1 MELEYFIVFL
11 LIFGT
16 MLIMGILYIIKIEIP
31 ESPIGALMQIEEI
44 RRNPQK
50 YMEDP
55 VDINGKP
62 IGPRRNKERR

>member
-16 MLIMGILYIIKIEIP
+16 MLIMGILYISTIEIH
-31 ESPIGALMQIEEI
+31 ESSIGALMQIEEI

-62 IGPRRNKERR
+62 IGPIRNKERR

>member
-16 MLIMGILYIIKIEIP
+16 MLIVGILYIITIEIP
-31 ESPIGALMQIEEI
+31 ESPIRSLMQIVEI
-44 RRNPQK
+44 RRNSQK
-50 YMEDP
+50 YMEDH
-55 VDINGKP
+55 VDIHGKP

>member
-1 MELEYFIVFL
+1 
-11 LIFGT
+11 
-16 MLIMGILYIIKIEIP
+16 MLIMGILYIITIEIP

-62 IGPRRNKERR
+62 ICPRRNKERK